1 VAAPETVAMVDQIPN
16 LLDHQGMEGLY
27 SSNDLVESSP
37 SRKNQFKVISATAI
51 PTTIEIP
58 SSQKLE
64 PPSDITDG
72 LSSRRNAD
80 EGLKIRDG

>member
-1 VAAPETVAMVDQIPN
+1 
-16 LLDHQGMEGLY
+16 
-27 SSNDLVESSP
+27 
-37 SRKNQFKVISATAI
+37 
-51 PTTIEIP
+51 
-58 SSQKLE
+58 LE